1 MLLQSPYYVTLV
13 ICSAFKKIVGD
24 LTEAKVGLEKKKQ
37 AMQDTIEEAVKNT
50 EVVEND
56 VQEWLTNVTQ
66 FIEEVQTLENQI
78 QIDKMCC
85 KGCCP
90 DWIWRYKLGKQ
101 ATQKTTT
108 AVKLLQDA
116 RDFKQLTH
124 RAPTP
129 GIEIFSSN
137 GDCEVFESRKLIFEE
152 LMEALRD
159 DNCKRIGLHGL
170 GGVGKT
176 TLVKKVYKKAKDL
189 FSDIVMTT
197 VSLTPDIRKIQGKKK
212 ILIILDDAW
221 KDVDFEAIGIPSGED
236 QEGCKILLTTRSEHK
251 IIILNIEELTR
262 YAMGLEEYEDVNSLD
277 EVRSQVRVA
286 INQLQ
291 DSSLLLKGNF
301 EGYVKMHDM
310 VRDVGL
316 WIASKGENEF
326 KLRACTHLEK
336 NMNFERVTTISLMA
350 SNTKQ
355 LPDKLLKRL
364 ETLSFQGCGNGC
376 IAK

>member
-1 MLLQSPYYVTLV
+1 
-13 ICSAFKKIVGD
+13 
-24 LTEAKVGLEKKKQ
+24 
-37 AMQDTIEEAVKNT
+37 
-50 EVVEND
+50 
-56 VQEWLTNVTQ
+56 VTQ

-129 GIEIFSSN
+129 GIEIFSSS

-170 GGVGKT
+170 GAVGKT

-197 VSLTPDIRKIQGKKK
+197 VSLTPDIRKSKVK
-212 ILIILDDAW
+212 
-221 KDVDFEAIGIPSGED
+221 
-236 QEGCKILLTTRSEHK
+236 
-251 IIILNIEELTR
+251 
-262 YAMGLEEYEDVNSLD
+262 
-277 EVRSQVRVA
+277 SQTV
-286 INQLQ
+286 
-291 DSSLLLKGNF
+291 
-301 EGYVKMHDM
+301 
-310 VRDVGL
+310 
-316 WIASKGENEF
+316 
-326 KLRACTHLEK
+326 
-336 NMNFERVTTISLMA
+336 
-350 SNTKQ
+350 
-355 LPDKLLKRL
+355 
-364 ETLSFQGCGNGC
+364 
-376 IAK
+376 

>member
-1 MLLQSPYYVTLV
+1 MWLDIVTGVLVSILSEIAESMLEPILRH
-13 ICSAFKKIVGD
+13 I
-24 LTEAKVGLEKKKQ
+24 
-37 AMQDTIEEAVKNT
+37 
-50 EVVEND
+50 
-56 VQEWLTNVTQ
+56 
-66 FIEEVQTLENQI
+66 
-78 QIDKMCC
+78 
-85 KGCCP
+85 
-90 DWIWRYKLGKQ
+90 GKQ

-129 GIEIFSSN
+129 GIEIFSSS

-170 GGVGKT
+170 G
-176 TLVKKVYKKAKDL
+176 A
-189 FSDIVMTT
+189 
-197 VSLTPDIRKIQGKKK
+197 DIRKIQGEIADCLNLKLDEESDSGRVKRICLRIKQAKK

-221 KDVDFEAIGIPSGED
+221 KDVDFEAIGIPSIED

-251 IIILNIEELTR
+251 VVEECKGLPIAIVTVGKALTEKSLDDWKEALQQLRKSRLVDIYEDYNIEIEKLTR

-277 EVRSQVRVA
+277 EARSQVSVA

-291 DSSLLLKGNF
+291 DSSLLLKGNAK
-301 EGYVKMHDM
+301 EYVKMHDM

-336 NMNFERVTTISLMA
+336 NINFERVTTISLIG
-350 SNTKQ
+350 
-355 LPDKLLKRL
+355 
-364 ETLSFQGCGNGC
+364 F
-376 IAK
+376 

>member
-1 MLLQSPYYVTLV
+1 MWLDIVTGVLV
-13 ICSAFKKIVGD
+13 SILSEIAESTLKPILHHIGYLFCFKKIVGD

-159 DNCKRIGLHGL
+159 DNCKRIGVHGL

-197 VSLTPDIRKIQGKKK
+197 VSLTPDIRKIQGEIADCLNLKLDEESDSGRAKRICLRIKQAKK

-221 KDVDFEAIGIPSGED
+221 KDVDFEAIGIPFYR
-236 QEGCKILLTTRSEHK
+236 RS
-251 IIILNIEELTR
+251 R
-262 YAMGLEEYEDVNSLD
+262 GMQNS
-277 EVRSQVRVA
+277 
-286 INQLQ
+286 
-291 DSSLLLKGNF
+291 
-301 EGYVKMHDM
+301 
-310 VRDVGL
+310 
-316 WIASKGENEF
+316 
-326 KLRACTHLEK
+326 
-336 NMNFERVTTISLMA
+336 
-350 SNTKQ
+350 SNHTQ
-355 LPDKLLKRL
+355 
-364 ETLSFQGCGNGC
+364 
-376 IAK
+376 